1 MGTLRTGEIVT
12 ITGPFE
18 YEAVSTKKNHFVW
31 YPVKRN
37 DGTEGY
43 VASSYLN
50 YSASTPTTPVGSIDV
65 SKFADYKADQYWA
78 EDFQWAVNKGLISG
92 YPNVYNPATKKYE
105 NLLKP
110 NTNLTENQMLS
121 VLFRYFK
128 SDELA
133 STKPSSSWSAD
144 VNYQLASK
152 YALPT
157 LGGISASKQVYAVKD
172 ITRGNFARILAS
184 MHYGNTV
191 SQKEAIQFLRDFDL
205 TTTKT
210 DAEFKPNDSLT
221 RAHAVAFFHRYEQI
235 FNK

>member
-1 MGTLRTGEIVT
+1 
-12 ITGPFE
+12 
-18 YEAVSTKKNHFVW
+18 
-31 YPVKRN
+31 
-37 DGTEGY
+37 
-43 VASSYLN
+43 
-50 YSASTPTTPVGSIDV
+50 
-65 SKFADYKADQYWA
+65 
-78 EDFQWAVNKGLISG
+78 
-92 YPNVYNPATKKYE
+92 
-105 NLLKP
+105 
-110 NTNLTENQMLS
+110 MLS